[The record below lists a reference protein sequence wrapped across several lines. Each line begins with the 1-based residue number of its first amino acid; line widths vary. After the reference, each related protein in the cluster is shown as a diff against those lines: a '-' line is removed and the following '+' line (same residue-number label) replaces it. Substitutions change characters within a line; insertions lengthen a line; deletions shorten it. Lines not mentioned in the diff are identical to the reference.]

1 MSIEIGTFEEFS
13 MGANPT
19 EGGEIGI
26 DPKIIEHLVEL
37 VGSEEEV
44 EQAAKEAFEE
54 LKKSFDENEVEVKDG
69 DSPDLLAM
77 SALVLK
83 LVELGKLGPQE
94 ADSFIEENLVNM
106 IEDAEAD
113 KEDSEE
119 SEEND
124 EVESE
129 DKESVNE
136 QLDWLANLY
145 KTASEMVIGKEN
157 TQKLASGVKSYANW
171 WVDAGAKLGDFTIKG
186 WELEW
191 EAFKAANKLVIP
203 LIAGTLRVPPQM
215 AEEVLKKMWSEKKS
229 GSGGNSEPWGAI
241 GTAAKS
247 AAKSASKPI
256 NYPNLT
262 TI

>member
-1 MSIEIGTFEEFS
+1 MSIEIGTFEQFS

-26 DPKIIEHLVEL
+26 DPKIIEHLVDL
-37 VGSEEEV
+37 VGSEEDV

-94 ADSFIEENLVNM
+94 ADSFIEETLVNM
-106 IEDAEAD
+106 IEDAEMD

-119 SEEND
+119 ESE

-129 DKESVNE
+129 EESE
-136 QLDWLANLY
+136 D
-145 KTASEMVIGKEN
+145 
-157 TQKLASGVKSYANW
+157 
-171 WVDAGAKLGDFTIKG
+171 
-186 WELEW
+186 
-191 EAFKAANKLVIP
+191 
-203 LIAGTLRVPPQM
+203 
-215 AEEVLKKMWSEKKS
+215 EEV
-229 GSGGNSEPWGAI
+229 
-241 GTAAKS
+241 
-247 AAKSASKPI
+247 
-256 NYPNLT
+256 
-262 TI
+262 